1 MAKTADSVVTKAK
14 SFLGVKE
21 SPAGSNNVAFNT
33 DYYGKEVSGPDY
45 PWCCTFVWDVFRLC
59 NASELFYG
67 GKKTARCQTVYEWGK
82 EKKLTVPKGSG
93 KKGDLIIFDWN
104 GNGVAQHIGF
114 ILSKNP
120 DGTYNTIE
128 GNTAVGND
136 SNGGEVMQRKRVQ
149 ENILAIV
156 RPEYKSPSTG
166 TTAAPAG
173 TGDSTAKPS
182 SAGSPGSAKAN
193 PYSIPARNVKKGQAG
208 NAVRWVQ
215 WELNESG
222 AKLTVD
228 GDFGPKTLAAVQSF
242 QKSKS
247 LTVDGIAGVKTKA
260 ALQKAH

>member
-14 SFLGVKE
+14 SFLGTKE
-21 SPAGSNNVAFNT
+21 SPAGSNKVVFNT
-33 DYYGKEVSGPDY
+33 DYYGKEVSGLDY
-45 PWCCTFVWDVFRLC
+45 PWCCTFVWDIFRLC
-59 NASELFYG
+59 SASELFYD

-82 EKKLTVPKGSG
+82 EKKLTVPKSSG
-93 KKGDLIIFDWN
+93 RKGDLIIFDWN
-104 GNGVAQHIGF
+104 DNGVAQHIGF

-136 SNGGEVMQRKRVQ
+136 SNGGEVMQRKRAQ
-149 ENILAIV
+149 GSILAVV
-156 RPEYKSPSTG
+156 RPEYKSS
-166 TTAAPAG
+166 
-173 TGDSTAKPS
+173 S
-182 SAGSPGSAKAN
+182 SAPSDATAGVKKAN
-193 PYSIPARNVKKGQAG
+193 PYSVPAKNVKKGQTG

-228 GDFGPKTLAAVQSF
+228 GDFGPKTLAAVKGF
-242 QKSKS
+242 QKSKKLS
-247 LTVDGIAGVKTKA
+247 VDGIVGVKTKA

>member
-21 SPAGSNNVAFNT
+21 SPAGSNRVVFNT
-33 DYYGKEVSGPDY
+33 DYYGKEVSDPDY

-59 NASELFYG
+59 GAPGLFYG

-82 EKKLTVPKGSG
+82 EKKLTVPKNSG
-93 KKGDLIIFDWN
+93 RKGDLIIYDWN

-120 DGTYNTIE
+120 DGTYDTIE

-136 SNGGEVMQRKRVQ
+136 SNGGEVMQRKRQ
-149 ENILAIV
+149 QDSILAIV
-156 RPEYKSPSTG
+156 RPEYKI
-166 TTAAPAG
+166 
-173 TGDSTAKPS
+173 PS
-182 SAGSPGSAKAN
+182 SAPSYATVTVKKAN
-193 PYSIPARNVKKGQAG
+193 PYSVPARNVKKGQTG

-222 AKLTVD
+222 ARLTVD
-228 GDFGPKTLAAVQSF
+228 GDFGPKTLAAVRAF
-242 QKSKS
+242 QKSKK
-247 LTVDGIAGVKTKA
+247 LAVDGIVGAKTKA
-260 ALQKAH
+260 ALRKAH

>member
-21 SPAGSNNVAFNT
+21 SPANSNKVVFNT

-45 PWCCTFVWDVFRLC
+45 PWCCTFVWDVFRMC
-59 NASELFYG
+59 NASELFYD

-120 DGTYNTIE
+120 DSTYNTIE

-136 SNGGEVMQRKRVQ
+136 SNGGEVMQRKRAQ
-149 ENILAIV
+149 KGILAVV
-156 RPEYKSPSTG
+156 RPEYKN
-166 TTAAPAG
+166 
-173 TGDSTAKPS
+173 PS
-182 SAGSPGSAKAN
+182 SAPSDATATVKKAN
-193 PYSIPARNVKKGQAG
+193 PYSVPAKNVKKGQTG

-222 AKLTVD
+222 AKLIVD
-228 GDFGPKTLAAVQSF
+228 GDFGSKTLAAVRAF
-242 QKSKS
+242 QKSKK
-247 LTVDGIAGVKTKA
+247 LAVDGIVGVNTKA
-260 ALQKAH
+260 TLQKTH

>member
-21 SPAGSNNVAFNT
+21 SPAGSNRVVFNT

-59 NASELFYG
+59 GAPGLFYG

-82 EKKLTVPKGSG
+82 EKKLTVPKNSG
-93 KKGDLIIFDWN
+93 RKGDLIIYDWN

-120 DGTYNTIE
+120 DGTYDTIE

-136 SNGGEVMQRKRVQ
+136 SNGGEVMQRKRQ
-149 ENILAIV
+149 QDSILAIV
-156 RPEYKSPSTG
+156 RPEYKI
-166 TTAAPAG
+166 
-173 TGDSTAKPS
+173 PS
-182 SAGSPGSAKAN
+182 SAPSDATVTVKKA
-193 PYSIPARNVKKGQAG
+193 YQDSVAARYVKKGQTG

-222 AKLTVD
+222 ARLTVD
-228 GDFGPKTLAAVQSF
+228 GDFGPKTLAAVRAF
-242 QKSKS
+242 QKSKK
-247 LTVDGIAGVKTKA
+247 LAVDGIVGAKTKA
-260 ALQKAH
+260 ALRKAH

>member
-21 SPAGSNNVAFNT
+21 SPAGSNRVVFNT

-59 NASELFYG
+59 GAPGLFYG

-82 EKKLTVPKGSG
+82 EKKLTVPKNSG
-93 KKGDLIIFDWN
+93 RKGDLIIYDWN

-120 DGTYNTIE
+120 DGTYDTIE

-136 SNGGEVMQRKRVQ
+136 STGGEVMQRKRQ
-149 ENILAIV
+149 QDSILAIV
-156 RPEYKSPSTG
+156 RPEYKI
-166 TTAAPAG
+166 
-173 TGDSTAKPS
+173 PS
-182 SAGSPGSAKAN
+182 SAPSYATVTVKKAN
-193 PYSIPARNVKKGQAG
+193 PYSVPARNVKKGQTG

-222 AKLTVD
+222 ARLTVD
-228 GDFGPKTLAAVQSF
+228 GDFGPKTLAAVRAF
-242 QKSKS
+242 QKSKK
-247 LTVDGIAGVKTKA
+247 LAVDGIVGAKTKA
-260 ALQKAH
+260 ALRKAH